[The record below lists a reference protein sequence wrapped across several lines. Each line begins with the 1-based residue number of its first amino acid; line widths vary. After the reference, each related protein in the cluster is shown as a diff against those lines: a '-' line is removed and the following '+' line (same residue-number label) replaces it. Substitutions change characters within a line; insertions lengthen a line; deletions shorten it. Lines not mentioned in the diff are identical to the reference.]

1 MISTQKMADVLT
13 AKLNKYAGKV
23 NGQDFRFLI
32 HCNEGDLQAK
42 TEKTQRQLPTI
53 LVNGVLIEQSSTP
66 VPLEGLDCVLLMQ
79 TLQVLVP
86 CDMQRVSG
94 RAEYAL
100 TALNAFVA
108 DIAGNVGALTDDEN
122 KNYSYV
128 LSVSTPFVGTENY
141 FSDVGAAIPISLQIS
156 WQFILGGVLANA
168 VKMKLGVKDSAVQH
182 AVVLMDGGIVR
193 TRTGDS
199 TNVENSE
206 EMQTAVTQQG
216 LTIKVI
222 MPYKRNDASQM
233 LFNDML
239 VGTLK
244 RVYTL
249 SYDDGDDVY
258 DGVSATFNVCAR
270 EITAP
275 LTAGKVMTISATFE
289 IAKTEI

>member
-1 MISTQKMADVLT
+1 MLLLVS
-13 AKLNKYAGKV
+13 
-23 NGQDFRFLI
+23 
-32 HCNEGDLQAK
+32 
-42 TEKTQRQLPTI
+42 I
-53 LVNGVLIEQSSTP
+53 LHSK
-66 VPLEGLDCVLLMQ
+66 
-79 TLQVLVP
+79 
-86 CDMQRVSG
+86 
-94 RAEYAL
+94 
-100 TALNAFVA
+100 
-108 DIAGNVGALTDDEN
+108 DDEN

-141 FSDVGAAIPISLQIS
+141 FGDVGAAIPISLQIS
-156 WQFILGGVLANA
+156 WQFILDGVLANA